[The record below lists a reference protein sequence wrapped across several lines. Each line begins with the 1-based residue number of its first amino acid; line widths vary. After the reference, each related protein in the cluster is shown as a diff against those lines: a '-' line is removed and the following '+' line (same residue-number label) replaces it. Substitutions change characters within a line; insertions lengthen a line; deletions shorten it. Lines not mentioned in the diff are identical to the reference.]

1 MEKSGIVELKGV
13 GKYPHVVVQLP
24 SGTGRGKMRRNREGY
39 DEGKSGIVEGTGGR
53 EVFSSSGG
61 RREMVVEF
69 GSVAVGT
76 SAQKWIEL
84 VNVSPV
90 SSLPTT
96 YVCTA

>member
-24 SGTGRGKMRRNREGY
+24 SGTGRGKMRRDRGKD
-39 DEGKSGIVEGTGGR
+39 DEGKNGIIEGTGGK
-53 EVFSSSGG
+53 EVLSSSGG
-61 RREMVVEF
+61 KREVVVEF

-76 SAQKWIEL
+76 STQKWIEL

-90 SSLPTT
+90 SSLPTI